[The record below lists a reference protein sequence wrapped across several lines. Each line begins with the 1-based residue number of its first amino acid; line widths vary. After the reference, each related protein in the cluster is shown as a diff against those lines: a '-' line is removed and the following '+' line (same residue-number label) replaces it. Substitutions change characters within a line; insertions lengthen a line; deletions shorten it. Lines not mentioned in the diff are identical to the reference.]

1 VGIVTGASP
10 SAVFA
15 TDLKV
20 NMTPTSV
27 SVRTSSTV
35 NNYGERSYSGDA
47 TSYPA
52 YVRRVTQAER
62 DTSEDLERCDYVV
75 YIPDQTL
82 TMETDDQVTLPAPIS
97 ATRPITKVD
106 IRNDALGQVGL
117 VLFIGRR

>member
-1 VGIVTGASP
+1 MTGASP

-35 NNYGERSYSGDA
+35 NNYGERSYSGGA

-82 TMETDDQVTLPAPIS
+82 TMETDDQVTRPAPIS

-106 IRNDALGQVGL
+106 IRSDALGQVGL
-117 VLFIGRR
+117 VLFIGRRP